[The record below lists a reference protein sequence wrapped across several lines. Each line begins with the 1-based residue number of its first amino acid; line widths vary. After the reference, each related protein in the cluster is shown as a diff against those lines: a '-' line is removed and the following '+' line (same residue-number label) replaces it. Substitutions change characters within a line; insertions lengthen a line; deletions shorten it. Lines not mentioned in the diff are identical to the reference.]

1 MKKKGFILLEII
13 IGLFFIGLL
22 STVFLPILSS
32 SLNNFNKVKDK
43 NDMNYIGEMVV
54 EKLKTSSTDILDVLA
69 ELDINGEVNYVDD
82 DFDNEKYSCKITKMN
97 NSDSLLEYV
106 VKVNL
111 KNQEYDYNVEYK
123 SSRSK

>member
-1 MKKKGFILLEII
+1 MKKNGFVLLEII

-22 STVFLPILSS
+22 STVYLPIISS

-43 NDMNYIGEMVV
+43 NEMNYIGEMVV
-54 EKLKTSSTDILDVLA
+54 EKLKTSSSEILDVLD
-69 ELDINGEVNYVDD
+69 ELENIGESNYVDD

-97 NSDSLLEYV
+97 NSASLLEFV

-111 KNQEYDYNVEYK
+111 KNQEDGYNVEYK
-123 SSRSK
+123 SSRPK